1 MPISDDA
8 TLRGFIEHLL
18 GWSDERTV
26 ELAARTL
33 ALALGHRATL
43 VLCVLCIGQLAKPHP
58 AFILPAP
65 LAVPPLARRSAEL
78 DRIIAEYAG
87 DGALTRQ
94 RRA

>member
-8 TLRGFIEHLL
+8 TLRGFIERLL

-26 ELAARTL
+26 ELTARTL

-43 VLCVLCIGQLAKPHP
+43 VL
-58 AFILPAP
+58 
-65 LAVPPLARRSAEL
+65 
-78 DRIIAEYAG
+78 YAG